1 MHPETRVLTHEWD
14 ALSDL
19 HKNVDE
25 LQGKN
30 TKEFKGFLDCLLLNA
45 KNLSWPFLSSST
57 RM

>member
-1 MHPETRVLTHEWD
+1 MHLETRVLTHEWD

-30 TKEFKGFLDCLLLNA
+30 TKEFKGFLDCLL
-45 KNLSWPFLSSST
+45 
-57 RM
+57 